1 MRRTTLIGLAPLG
14 LLVLA
19 GCSDA
24 GIDGGAA
31 SETASSAPVVAAD
44 MAEAPSG
51 ELGALAGRP
60 DIPATLPKMAY
71 VFDYGFRL
79 PGDAIAPL
87 QQKHADMCEALG
99 PYSCQIVSLS
109 HSGDEGEY
117 VQGRLQ
123 LAVAADKARAFGAD
137 LTQAAEQAGGKRVAA
152 TIAGEDLSKSI
163 VDTEARLRSRVV
175 LRDRLLEVLSTRRGT
190 VAELVEAERSVA
202 QVNAEIDQARS
213 WLEEMNGRVAFSRL
227 NIDYQSVAP
236 AAGSFL
242 APIRGA
248 LGSLGTIFGGMV
260 AILIVLGAVG
270 LPMLAIALAVRRL
283 RRRFGLRLSDEPA

>member
-1 MRRTTLIGLAPLG
+1 MTLIGLASLG

-44 MAEAPSG
+44 MAEAPRG

-60 DIPATLPKMAY
+60 DIPVTLPKMAY

-79 PGDAIAPL
+79 PGDGIAPL
-87 QQKHADMCEALG
+87 QRKHADMCEALG

-137 LTQAAEQAGGKRVAA
+137 LTQAAEQAGGKPVAA

-248 LGSLGTIFGGMV
+248 LGSLGTIFGSLV
-260 AILIVLGAVG
+260 AVLIVLGAIG
-270 LPMLAIALAVRRL
+270 LPALAIVLAVRRL
-283 RRRFGLRLSDEPA
+283 RRRFALRLSDEPA